1 MFYGNYLVRIINIIV
16 AIFEAILGL
25 RVLFRLFNANPNTSF
40 VNWIYS
46 TSGTLM
52 DPFRGVFTAHQI
64 ARGYTLDVS
73 ALFAM
78 LMYLIIGAILAA
90 LLGMLPVGPTRGTV
104 VEEDRPARTTT
115 RSTRRRA

>member
-1 MFYGNYLVRIINIIV
+1 MFYGNYLVRIINVIV

-25 RVLFRLFNANPNTSF
+25 RVLFRLFNANPNAAF

-52 DPFRGVFTAHQI
+52 DPFRGVFTTHQI

-90 LLGMLPVGPTRGTV
+90 LLGMLPVGPTRGAV
-104 VEEDRPARTTT
+104 VEDRPARTTT
-115 RSTRRRA
+115 RTTRRRA